1 MSLVT
6 INSSKKK
13 LLCSVAFENVGTI
26 KIPNVMIDAISV
38 TQVINRKSINKI
50 WKNPGTKLRFKLY
63 PDGVTLGSIYRVV
76 SGYGYIDKINY
87 ANSVYHNDNIVR
99 YEIKVQSYT
108 MRFIKKRKK
117 NAQASIS
124 SKDC

>member
-13 LLCSVAFENVGTI
+13 LVCGVTFENIGTGI
-26 KIPNVMIDAISV
+26 KPNVMIDVISV
-38 TQVINRKSINKI
+38 TQVINRKSISRI
-50 WKNPGTKLRFKLY
+50 WKDPGTRLKFKLY
-63 PDGVTLGSIYRVV
+63 PDGNTLGSIYRVV
-76 SGYGYIDKINY
+76 SGYGYVSNIEYYDLADIN
-87 ANSVYHNDNIVR
+87 HNAIS
-99 YEIKVQSYT
+99 YKIKVNQYT

-117 NAQASIS
+117 NAQVSVS